1 MSQATAT
8 QTDLEAAPVPR
19 LFTRMC
25 VEAFGTFVLVL
36 GIVGTATFNALN
48 GGQIITVALAGGIA
62 LIAVIA
68 GLGHLSGGHFNPAV
82 TFGLTLAG
90 RSSWVDLVPYWV
102 AQLVGAAAC
111 GALLLLII
119 PDSFPALVG
128 SASAGDALAATA
140 NGYGDHSPLSTLT
153 QGQATFDLATAA
165 IVEVLITVVFVG
177 VILAVT
183 NKRAKVAYAPVVI
196 GLTLAALHIISWPVT
211 NTSFNPARSLAS
223 VISPDAWAEG
233 GVGRQLWLF
242 FVAPLA
248 GAALAALFA
257 RAFAPVPQLTV
268 DEGWEEQ
275 PGTAT
280 YPTEGTLEDVAETA
294 AAKVV
299 ADEAAAPTEV
309 EETEVV
315 EETTVVADPAAEP
328 ADATPEVE
336 VTEATEA
343 TEKTD
348 TGTDDTDTDTDTD
361 EPNPPARP

>member
-48 GGQIITVALAGGIA
+48 GGQIIPVALAGGIA

-68 GLGHLSGGHFNPAV
+68 GLGHISGGHFNPAV

-90 RSSWVDLVPYWV
+90 RSSWADLAPYWL

-119 PDSFPALVG
+119 PGSFPALVG
-128 SASAGDALAATA
+128 STSKGEVLAATA
-140 NGYGDHSPLSTLT
+140 NGYGDHSPLFTLT
-153 QGQATFDLATAA
+153 QGQSTFDLATAA
-165 IVEVLITVVFVG
+165 IVEVLIAVVFVG

-183 NKRAKVAYAPVVI
+183 NARAKVAYAPVVI
-196 GLTLAALHIISWPVT
+196 GLTLAALHIVSWPVT

-223 VISPDAWAEG
+223 VISPDAWGDG
-233 GVGRQLWLF
+233 GVGPQLWLF

-257 RAFAPVPQLTV
+257 RAFAPMPALTPA
-268 DEGWEEQ
+268 DGWEEQ

-280 YPTEGTLEDVAETA
+280 YPPEGTLEEVAEVA
-294 AAKVV
+294 AAKAV
-299 ADEAAAPTEV
+299 ADDAAVTTVA
-309 EETEVV
+309 ETEVV
-315 EETTVVADPAAEP
+315 EETEVVADETGQPVAAETTVAETSDP
-328 ADATPEVE
+328 ATAGTETTDSTTPVDASE
-336 VTEATEA
+336 
-343 TEKTD
+343 
-348 TGTDDTDTDTDTD
+348 TGD
-361 EPNPPARP
+361 EPKPPTRP

>member
-1 MSQATAT
+1 MSQVTET
-8 QTDLEAAPVPR
+8 PTDVEAPPVPR

-36 GIVGTATFNALN
+36 GIVGTATFNIVN
-48 GGQIITVALAGGIA
+48 NGQIITVALAGGIA
-62 LIAVIA
+62 LMAVIA

-90 RSSWVDLVPYWV
+90 RSSWVDLVPYWI

-119 PDSFPALVG
+119 PDTYPPLVG
-128 SASAGDALAATA
+128 AGSAGEVLAATA
-140 NGYGDHSPLSTLT
+140 NGYGDHSPLSALT
-153 QGQATFDLATAA
+153 QGQSTFELPQAA
-165 IVEVLITVVFVG
+165 IVEVLIAVVFVG

-183 NKRAKVAYAPVVI
+183 NTRAKVAYAPVVI
-196 GLTLAALHIISWPVT
+196 GLTLAALHIISWPAT

-223 VISPDAWAEG
+223 VISPDAWAAD

-242 FVAPLA
+242 FAAPLL

-257 RAFAPVPQLTV
+257 RAFAPVPALTV
-268 DEGWEEQ
+268 TDGWEEQ

-280 YPTEGTLEDVAETA
+280 YPTEGTLEEVAETA

-299 ADEAAAPTEV
+299 ADEAAPTTV

-315 EETTVVADPAAEP
+315 EETTVVADTDVAT
-328 ADATPEVE
+328 DAPSEVE
-336 VTEATEA
+336 VEETEVVE
-343 TEKTD
+343 
-348 TGTDDTDTDTDTD
+348 DTDTD
-361 EPNPPARP
+361 EPTPPARP

>member
-8 QTDLEAAPVPR
+8 QADLEAAPVPR

-119 PDSFPALVG
+119 PGSFPALAG
-128 SASAGDALAATA
+128 SESAGAYLATTA
-140 NGYGDHSPLSTLT
+140 NGYGDYSPMFRLT
-153 QGQATFDLATAA
+153 QGQSTFDLATAA
-165 IVEVLITVVFVG
+165 IVEVLIATVFVG

-183 NKRAKVAYAPVVI
+183 HKRAKVAYAPVVI

-223 VISPDAWAEG
+223 VISPDAWADG

-242 FVAPLA
+242 SVAPLA

-257 RAFAPVPQLTV
+257 RAFAPVPQVTL

-280 YPTEGTLEDVAETA
+280 YPAEGTLETVAETA
-294 AAKVV
+294 AAKAV

-315 EETTVVADPAAEP
+315 EETTVVADTATEP
-328 ADATPEVE
+328 ADGTSDVE
-336 VTEATEA
+336 VTEPTESA
-343 TEKTD
+343 KPEKTD
-348 TGTDDTDTDTDTD
+348 ATDTDTDTD